1 MCNFHHSYIGTSG
14 AVHGLLFILYVW
26 LQSLICIFV
35 GHFQAFRHAKAWMF
49 KKEEQLSIEMKAKQL
64 ALPSPEEQAQIA
76 CQTKMT
82 KGTPEGWTYKNVN
95 QVFYFPEGVELR

>member
-1 MCNFHHSYIGTSG
+1 
-14 AVHGLLFILYVW
+14 
-26 LQSLICIFV
+26 
-35 GHFQAFRHAKAWMF
+35 MF

-64 ALPSPEEQAQIA
+64 ALPSPEAQAQIA